1 MSASELLRQFYG
13 LDESGKSADPSDMN
27 GSEFDAEAFFTSLIN
42 TKSLDQVTR
51 DYHKLE
57 NDIIQLDS
65 DLQTL
70 VYNNYTK
77 FIQASETV
85 NSMKTGLSSLSSQ
98 MKSLLNGLASISEQ
112 AREIRDDLNP
122 NREKISRLFGIS
134 GLLKKIDFISQLPLK
149 LRAHVEI
156 GNYEAAVEI
165 WMKAERV
172 LETQTHFES
181 FVRIR
186 DECKTI
192 VDEIK
197 VRVRAKMMDESTL
210 PTEAI
215 TCAAT
220 LIKLQMPADSILEEL
235 MKVRTKVASDKIEA
249 VPKEDDVFKQIE
261 TLDIGIVD
269 HIKEF
274 IRGYSKSLLA
284 FSKPLANQHNRED
297 PMDEHLRNFKRDM
310 FKKCTRLFSLKDICE
325 LPSGK
330 FAEFLDLFLAKI
342 GAIGLFQQKASFGQQ
357 VLQKF
362 IESKFC
368 VLEEKTHKAI
378 VESDPAQRVDQTF
391 TEIIKLFKSECSR
404 LVVEFED
411 LTKEQS
417 DSKNLIIQAMSKL
430 LKRLL
435 DKFRTCE
442 EQYSLLTF
450 GVCYSF
456 SVHVIPFAYD
466 MVSRFDPQSPLLKI
480 QPALQ
485 DEATQVAQVC
495 LDLYVWTKRKMLSE
509 LLGQGMTSTDWAN
522 ARVPHDVSIFTR
534 LVIEELALIWVQVQ
548 AVLDKVNGSG
558 DRDSQASSVSAKQK
572 PLSAFSGS
580 TFGGH
585 QDTIFIGLRDDNIH
599 QIDRLFTTINRLHLG
614 KKCEFDSRS
623 ILTRISMYTL
633 KTMLE
638 FVRVYAFSCAGFNQ
652 IQVDAYFIYK
662 TIVDRIEEP
671 SLLGALIE
679 EMLSSAAERTV
690 NPNPFKPA
698 VLIDIYSRSESKP
711 HIRDTD

>member
-1 MSASELLRQFYG
+1 MDASELLRQFYG

-27 GSEFDAEAFFTSLIN
+27 GSDFQAKEFFTSLIN
-42 TKSLDQVTR
+42 SKSLEQITR

-98 MKSLLNGLASISEQ
+98 MKSLLSGLASISEQ

-197 VRVRAKMMDESTL
+197 VRVRAKMVDEGTL
-210 PTEAI
+210 PMEAI
-215 TCAAT
+215 SCAAT
-220 LIKLQMPADSILEEL
+220 LIKLQMPTDSILEEL
-235 MKVRTKVASDKIEA
+235 MKVRTKVASEKIEQ
-249 VPKEDDVFKQIE
+249 VEKVEDVFKQVEI
-261 TLDIGIVD
+261 LDVGIVE
-269 HIKEF
+269 HIKDF
-274 IRGYSKSLLA
+274 VRGYSASLLK
-284 FSKPLANQHNRED
+284 FSKPLPNQNNREE

-310 FKKCTRLFSLKDICE
+310 FKKCTRLFSLKQICE

-330 FAEFLDLFLAKI
+330 FAEFLDLFLANV
-342 GAIGLFQQKASFGQQ
+342 GAIGLFQQRASFGQQ

-368 VLEEKTHKAI
+368 ELEEKTHKSI
-378 VESDPAQRVDQTF
+378 TEGDPGNRVDQTF
-391 TEIIKLFKSECSR
+391 SKVIKEFKTECNS
-404 LVVEFED
+404 LVAEFED

-417 DSKNLIIQAMSKL
+417 DSKNLIIQGMSKL
-430 LKRLL
+430 LKRLM

-442 EQYSLLTF
+442 EQYALLTF

-456 SVHVIPFAYD
+456 SVHVIPYAYEL
-466 MVSRFDPQSPLLKI
+466 VARFDPQSPLLNI
-480 QPALQ
+480 QSTMQ
-485 DEATQVAQVC
+485 DDATQAAQVC
-495 LDLYVWTKRKMLSE
+495 LNLYIWTKRKMLSE

-534 LVIEELALIWVQVQ
+534 LVIEELA
-548 AVLDKVNGSG
+548 
-558 DRDSQASSVSAKQK
+558 SVSVESEEREESE
-572 PLSAFSGS
+572 LSDLSFFSSFGFSSSSCFSSTGGGGGGGGAAASLFSGGWGAAS
-580 TFGGH
+580 GFGSSGFSFGGGGASFFGLFSFGGESTSLH
-585 QDTIFIGLRDDNIH
+585 IF
-599 QIDRLFTTINRLHLG
+599 F
-614 KKCEFDSRS
+614 KK
-623 ILTRISMYTL
+623 
-633 KTMLE
+633 K
-638 FVRVYAFSCAGFNQ
+638 
-652 IQVDAYFIYK
+652 
-662 TIVDRIEEP
+662 
-671 SLLGALIE
+671 
-679 EMLSSAAERTV
+679 
-690 NPNPFKPA
+690 
-698 VLIDIYSRSESKP
+698 
-711 HIRDTD
+711 